1 MLKLHAVRDF
11 MELRLWRTDLETL
24 PWQQRLLYHT
34 LRMGYVLGRE
44 LYSGQLNLRAMSLV
58 YTTLL
63 SIVPLLALSF
73 SVLKGLGVHNQ
84 VEPLLQQFLT
94 PLGEK
99 GVEISAHIIG
109 FVDRMQVGV
118 LGTLG
123 VAFLIY
129 TVVALIQKIESA
141 FNHVWQIH
149 RNRSL
154 ARRFSDYLSV
164 ALIGPVLVFSA
175 MGITASVSSSALVQS
190 LMSVA
195 PLGALLLA
203 LGKLVPFL
211 FIIGAFT
218 FFYIFIPNTRVQWR
232 AALIG
237 GVVGGILWQSLGM
250 AFAGFVAS
258 AGKYTAIYSGLAI
271 LILFMIW
278 LYLSW
283 FILLFGAQVAYFT
296 QNPDQ
301 VRREREPSYPGAREF
316 EQVAL
321 AVMVLVVQRHRE
333 GGKPRT
339 LEGLGEELQLPGE
352 ELRVV
357 MEALEQ
363 LGYLRESCD
372 DETGYLPGRDPET
385 VEVAEL
391 WCALRGLG
399 SGAAPRMP
407 KAVDGLVQE
416 LETRG
421 TEALEGLNL
430 KGLALGQRE

>member
-11 MELRLWRTDLETL
+11 LEERLWRTDLETL
-24 PWQQRLLYHT
+24 PWQQRLVYHI
-34 LRMGYVLGRE
+34 LRLGYVLARE

-63 SIVPLLALSF
+63 SIVPVLALSF

-84 VEPLLQQFLT
+84 IEPMLSTFLM

-99 GVEISAHIIG
+99 GPEISAQMIG

-118 LGTLG
+118 LGTIG

-175 MGITASVSSSALVQS
+175 MGMTASVSSSALVQS
-190 LMSVA
+190 MMAVQ

-211 FIIGAFT
+211 FIIAAFT

-237 GVVGGILWQSLGM
+237 GVVGGVLWQSLGM
-250 AFAGFVAS
+250 AFAGFVSSAS
-258 AGKYTAIYSGLAI
+258 NYTAIYSGLAI

-301 VRREREPSYPGAREF
+301 VRREREPSYPGARDF
-316 EQVAL
+316 ERVAL
-321 AVMVLVVQRHRE
+321 AVMVLVTQRHRE
-333 GGKPRT
+333 GGAPWT
-339 LEGLGEELQLPGE
+339 LEGLSEALQLPGE
-352 ELRVV
+352 ELRVAL
-357 MEALEQ
+357 EALEQ
-363 LGYLRESCD
+363 LGILRESCD
-372 DETGYLPGRDPET
+372 EETGYLPGRDPET
-385 VEVAEL
+385 VKVAEL
-391 WCALRGLG
+391 WRGLRGLG
-399 SGAAPRMP
+399 SGASPRMP
-407 KAVDGLVQE
+407 EAVEGLVLE
-416 LETRG
+416 LEARG
-421 TEALEGLNL
+421 TEALDGLTL
-430 KGLALGQRE
+430 KGLALGQRD

>member
-1 MLKLHAVRDF
+1 MLNLHAVRDF
-11 MELRLWRTDLETL
+11 MDERLWRTDLDTL
-24 PWQQRLLYHT
+24 PWQQRLIYHT
-34 LRMGYVLGRE
+34 LRLGYVLARE

-63 SIVPLLALSF
+63 SIVPMLALSF

-84 VEPLLQQFLT
+84 IEPMLATFLM
-94 PLGEK
+94 PLGER
-99 GVEISAHIIG
+99 GPEISAQIIG

-118 LGTLG
+118 LGTIG

-190 LMSVA
+190 MMAVQ

-258 AGKYTAIYSGLAI
+258 AGNYTAIYSGLAI

-301 VRREREPSYPGAREF
+301 VRRESEPPYPGARDF
-316 EQVAL
+316 ERVSL
-321 AVMVLVVQRHRE
+321 AVMLLVTQRHRE
-333 GGKPRT
+333 GGQPWT
-339 LEGLGEELQLPGE
+339 LEGLGEALQLPGE
-352 ELRVV
+352 ELRVAL
-357 MEALEQ
+357 EALEK
-363 LGYLRESCD
+363 LGFLRESCD
-372 DETGYLPGRDPET
+372 EETGYLPGRDPET
-385 VEVAEL
+385 VSVAEL
-391 WCALRGLG
+391 WRGLRGLG
-399 SGAAPRMP
+399 TGVTPRMP
-407 KAVDGLVQE
+407 DAVEGLMLD
-416 LETRG
+416 LESHG
-421 TEALEGLNL
+421 TEALNGLSL
-430 KGLALGQRE
+430 KGLALGQRD